1 MTRRGNRGGGAGA
14 SGVGSVLVTVDGD
27 DDLPARRDR
36 SRVRLP
42 RRGRRAPSAGAVASA
57 FALRTATLL
66 SGGVPLGRILP
77 VIAQGPGPPTSTRS
91 AGRAGGSALGDSA
104 LANGDASVADELR
117 LVARRASGRR
127 AGGAGLA
134 EAIAGEDHPSWR
146 VLAAALL
153 VAERSGAPQASAM
166 QRMAESLAA
175 IESAAE
181 RRRVLLTGPRATIAL
196 VGSLPLL
203 AAAFGALLGFDP
215 LRVLFGATGTFLV
228 PAGVGL
234 LATGV
239 AWAAALVRRIERS
252 QRIVGVELELTWIAL
267 QGGGPPGPA
276 LRLVADAASRVGA
289 EWVSVDALVAG
300 GPARRALAT
309 ASATGVA
316 AGPLLLAEAAGERE
330 RALRALERA
339 AERLGVTIL
348 LPIGTCVLPAFV
360 VLGVLPVL
368 IAMLGGV

>member
-1 MTRRGNRGGGAGA
+1 MNGRGSRRRGLLPWPGKRAPA
-14 SGVGSVLVTVDGD
+14 SGV
-27 DDLPARRDR
+27 
-36 SRVRLP
+36 
-42 RRGRRAPSAGAVASA
+42 VAAA
-57 FALRTATLL
+57 FALRSATLL
-66 SGGVPLGRILP
+66 RGGVPLGRILS
-77 VIAQGPGPPTSTRS
+77 VIARGPGPPTPAVGPAR
-91 AGRAGGSALGDSA
+91 GGGDLDPA
-104 LANGDASVADELR
+104 DASVADELR
-117 LVARRASGRR
+117 LVARRASRR
-127 AGGAGLA
+127 VAGGASMA
-134 EAIAGEDHPSWR
+134 DAVAGENHPSWR

-153 VAERSGAPQASAM
+153 VAERSGAPQAAAM
-166 QRMAESLAA
+166 ERMSESLSA

-203 AAAFGALLGFDP
+203 AAACGALLGFDP
-215 LRVLFGATGTFLV
+215 FGVLFGATGAFLI

-234 LATGV
+234 LAAGV
-239 AWAAALVRRIERS
+239 AWASALVRRIERS

-276 LRLVADAASRVGA
+276 LRLVADAGAKVAA
-289 EWVSVDALVAG
+289 EWVSADALVAG
-300 GPARRALAT
+300 GPTRRALAT

-316 AGPLLLAEAAGERE
+316 AGPLLLAEAVGERE
-330 RALRALERA
+330 RSLRTLERA

-360 VLGVLPVL
+360 VLGVIPVL